1 MFRKFILITFLKLG
15 FFLFSINSTAQKTIS
30 QDSIF
35 KIEKKTELIIENLKA
50 IFNEREDQQTYLIE
64 EKKRYLSNRD
74 QIIKINKQI
83 ASVISEN
90 KTTKAYIDA
99 YEELL
104 TRIRQLNFRSGQEKS
119 KEIHS
124 ISAKHKIL
132 LDQKLEIDF
141 DKVQTLPKVVQD
153 EPLLFQVKNN
163 CSLEKNRDNNLVS
176 TRFENLFSYTDP
188 KIESYF
194 IDKEFVTCESRLIK
208 SQKNILLEL
217 RLKFS
222 SIRAGKIYGTID
234 PSNPIKL
241 TFLNDDFIYLRP
253 SHIVTANIEEKTGN
267 TIYKIQIPLD
277 KEKQKKIK
285 KFELDK
291 IIFLFTSGKESF
303 DIYNFDLLK
312 NMLLCIK
319 KK

>member
-163 CSLEKNRDNNLVS
+163 CSLEK
-176 TRFENLFSYTDP
+176 
-188 KIESYF
+188 
-194 IDKEFVTCESRLIK
+194 
-208 SQKNILLEL
+208 KN
-217 RLKFS
+217 
-222 SIRAGKIYGTID
+222 
-234 PSNPIKL
+234 
-241 TFLNDDFIYLRP
+241 
-253 SHIVTANIEEKTGN
+253 
-267 TIYKIQIPLD
+267 
-277 KEKQKKIK
+277 
-285 KFELDK
+285 
-291 IIFLFTSGKESF
+291 SGFK
-303 DIYNFDLLK
+303 
-312 NMLLCIK
+312 
-319 KK
+319 